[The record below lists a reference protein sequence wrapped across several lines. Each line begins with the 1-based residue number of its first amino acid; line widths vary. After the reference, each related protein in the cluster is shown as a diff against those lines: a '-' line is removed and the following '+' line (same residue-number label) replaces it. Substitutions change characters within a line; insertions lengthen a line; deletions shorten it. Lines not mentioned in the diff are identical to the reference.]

1 MVDSTTGVEATPLS
15 RYVALGDSF
24 SEGLSDLRPDRS
36 VRGWADRVAD
46 VLAQTEPNFEYANL
60 AVRSRR
66 IDAIVETQ
74 VPAAL
79 AMGPDLATIA
89 GGGNDIL
96 SLRLSI
102 DHLAGRLEDAV
113 AALTGAG
120 VTTIVFMG
128 FDPKAQL
135 PLGRFLAGR
144 TAAYNARVASIADRH
159 GAIPVD
165 LWSMPELTDR
175 RLWSSDRLHLSA
187 AGHLHV
193 AGVVLDRL
201 GRPAPDGWPVRLEP
215 TSDVSRLGALI
226 TDATWARRDL
236 LPWAVRKIRGRA
248 AGDGL
253 SAKYPS
259 AKPWTPESKSM
270 CSAT

>member
-1 MVDSTTGVEATPLS
+1 MVDSTTGVAATPLS

-24 SEGLSDLRPDRS
+24 SEGLSDLRADRS

-66 IDAIVETQ
+66 ID
-74 VPAAL
+74 
-79 AMGPDLATIA
+79 TIA

-120 VTTIVFMG
+120 ATTIVFMG

-259 AKPWTPESKSM
+259 AKPWTPESQSM